1 MKLTARDAQRELAR
15 RAQEEL
21 AKRRETPEFK
31 ADVVRQLKADLF
43 PLQRNV
49 LDSKAK
55 RIALCC
61 SRRAG
66 KTELAGRMIAISLLE
81 SGYNETSLFAAR
93 TLARARQIVWPIL
106 DKINAEYSLGWT
118 MSAHIGQ
125 ITTPD
130 GACFILLGV
139 DDQNAAE
146 KVRGSKYR
154 LAVCDESAT
163 YDTLLARLVSDCLA
177 PGCIDVGG
185 RIVLAGTPGY
195 SRSGYWFEVAT
206 GLRTGWKNFVWTLRE
221 NPLLLTNNADC
232 QDVEEVLAQVRAEE
246 GYAEDDPTY
255 RREYLGEWVADESV
269 LVYAANERRNS
280 CTVLP
285 FAPADKPLE
294 QWIREE
300 WLVTCALDVG
310 FTDECAVVAL
320 GSPPGSNDVY
330 VLETFTKAKL
340 RADEQALKL
349 KEFRDRYKASRTVI
363 DVGGQGKLVH
373 GEFNQRYG
381 KMAGGAAMPAKKMN
395 KVEAIGLFN
404 TDLRMGRIKAFLP
417 AAADVYKEWTDLPW
431 ADDEKTKV
439 HRAHKNH
446 ASDATLYAWREHRA
460 FLAKAPAAPKTAAE
474 LEADSIA
481 QAREQWRRQG
491 RK

>member
-1 MKLTARDAQRELAR
+1 MLTARDAQRELAR

-31 ADVVRQLKADLF
+31 ADVIRQLKADLF
-43 PLQRNV
+43 PLQRKV
-49 LDSKAK
+49 LESRSK

-81 SGYNETSLFAAR
+81 SGYNEMSLFAAR

-106 DKINAEYSLGWT
+106 DKINHEYGLGWV

-130 GACFILLGV
+130 GAVFILLGV

-163 YDTLLARLVSDCLA
+163 YDALLARLVSDCLA

-195 SRSGYWFEVAT
+195 TRAGYWFTVAT
-206 GLRTGWKNFVWTLRE
+206 GQKPGWTNFFWTLRD
-221 NPLLLTNNADC
+221 NPLLLSNNADC
-232 QDVEEVLAQVRAEE
+232 KDVEAVLAQVRLEE
-246 GYAEDDPTY
+246 GYTEDDPTY
-255 RREYLGEWVADESV
+255 RREYLGEWVADESI
-269 LVYAANERRNS
+269 LVYYAQANRNS
-280 CTVLP
+280 TQTLP
-285 FAPADKPLE
+285 NAPTGIPLE
-294 QWIREE
+294 QWIRDE

-320 GSPPGSNDVY
+320 GSPPHSTDVY
-330 VLETFTKAKL
+330 VLEVFTAAGL
-340 RADEQALKL
+340 RADQQALKL
-349 KEFRDRYKASRTVI
+349 KEFRDKYRAQRCVV
-363 DVGGQGKLVH
+363 DVGGQGKLAQVD
-373 GEFNQRYG
+373 FNQRYG
-381 KMAGGAAMPAKKMN
+381 KMSGGAAIPAKKMN
-395 KVEAIGLFN
+395 KVEAIGMFN
-404 TDLRMGRIKAFLP
+404 TDLRLGRIKAFLP
-417 AAADVYKEWTDLPW
+417 AAAAVFSEWSELPW
-431 ADDEKTKV
+431 ADEAKTKP
-439 HRAHKNH
+439 HPAYKNH
-446 ASDATLYAWREHRA
+446 ASDAALYAWREHRA
-460 FLAKAPAAPKTAAE
+460 FLAKPAPGQSTPAERERAE
-474 LEADSIA
+474 LLLAKA
-481 QAREQWRRQG
+481 QWRKG
-491 RK
+491 K